1 MTAMP
6 SAAGFFVLL
15 GLAWL
20 LSENRRAIA
29 WKTVTGGVVLQ
40 WLLAV
45 LFLQVPVVQVLLV
58 RLNDVML
65 GLQTATDAG
74 TAFVFGFLGGGPLPF
89 EETRPGASFVLA
101 FRALPLILVVS
112 ALSALLFHWRI
123 LPRIVDAFAWLLKR
137 TTGIGGPAGVS
148 VAANVFVGMVEAP
161 LFVRPYL
168 ARLSRGELFIVMTC
182 GMATIAGTVMIL
194 YATII
199 RPLVPD
205 ALGHILTASVIS
217 APAAIAIA
225 ALMVPGGGDDEPVRS
240 VAEEYGNAMDAVTQG
255 TMRGLAL
262 YLNVVAMLLVLV
274 AMVALADQ
282 LFALL
287 PSVAGEPMSLER
299 LFGWLF
305 APLTWLMGVPWH
317 EAPTAGSLM
326 GTKTVLNELIAYLNL
341 AALEQGS
348 LEPRSVMILT
358 YALCGFANFGSL
370 GIMVGGLTTLLPERR
385 AEVIAL
391 GGRSIVSGTLATC
404 CTGAIVGTLWS
415 G

>member
-1 MTAMP
+1 
-6 SAAGFFVLL
+6 
-15 GLAWL
+15 
-20 LSENRRAIA
+20 
-29 WKTVTGGVVLQ
+29 
-40 WLLAV
+40 
-45 LFLQVPVVQVLLV
+45 
-58 RLNDVML
+58 
-65 GLQTATDAG
+65 
-74 TAFVFGFLGGGPLPF
+74 
-89 EETRPGASFVLA
+89 
-101 FRALPLILVVS
+101 
-112 ALSALLFHWRI
+112 
-123 LPRIVDAFAWLLKR
+123 
-137 TTGIGGPAGVS
+137 
-148 VAANVFVGMVEAP
+148 
-161 LFVRPYL
+161 
-168 ARLSRGELFIVMTC
+168 
-182 GMATIAGTVMIL
+182 
-194 YATII
+194 
-199 RPLVPD
+199 
-205 ALGHILTASVIS
+205 
-217 APAAIAIA
+217 
-225 ALMVPGGGDDEPVRS
+225 
-240 VAEEYGNAMDAVTQG
+240 
-255 TMRGLAL
+255 
-262 YLNVVAMLLVLV
+262 MLLVLV